1 MTLEPYRVPSA
12 DRKSAQRPR
21 LHAGPGAGLRVE
33 GSGSLD
39 VIHLLFVFFKVFMS
53 SLRSVLVTFVSRQI
67 AVAIIHTKKQ
77 TIVNNVTALPAAT
90 ERADVLS

>member
-1 MTLEPYRVPSA
+1 MCA
-12 DRKSAQRPR
+12 KAR
-21 LHAGPGAGLRVE
+21 LHAGPGAGLWEE

-67 AVAIIHTKKQ
+67 ALAIIHTKKQ
-77 TIVNNVTALPAAT
+77 TQGNNVTALHAAT
-90 ERADVLS
+90 ERADALN